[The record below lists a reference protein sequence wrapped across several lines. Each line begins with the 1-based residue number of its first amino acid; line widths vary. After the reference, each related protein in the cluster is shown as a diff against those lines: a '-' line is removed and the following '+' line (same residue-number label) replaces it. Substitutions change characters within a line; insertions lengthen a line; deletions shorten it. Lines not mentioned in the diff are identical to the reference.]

1 MFSALRRQHGSAAAE
16 FAILLPI
23 FVVILFGIISFG
35 IALVRLVTYVGA
47 AREGARYA
55 AVHCE
60 PQYSS
65 CVSPDAP
72 SDAIYQRVLSS
83 ANGFPV
89 DQKAFTVSTNCA
101 LTPGDPVVVSWTQP
115 IMLQVPLLPD
125 MSFTKTIS
133 GSFRCE

>member
-1 MFSALRRQHGSAAAE
+1 MEVPTVFMRLRQERGAAAAE

-23 FVVILFGIISFG
+23 FVVILFAVISFG
-35 IALVRLVTYVGA
+35 LALTRLVTYVSA

-60 PQYSS
+60 PEASECTLAMLQ
-65 CVSPDAP
+65 D
-72 SDAIYQRVLSS
+72 RVTNA

-89 DQKAFTVSTNCA
+89 DTTNFTVSTDCT
-101 LTPGDPVVVSWTQP
+101 LTPGEPVQISWTQDVP
-115 IMLQVPLLPD
+115 LQIPLLPD
-125 MSFTKTIS
+125 MTFTKTIE